1 MTWKTLESAIALAS
15 NIAKDYLKYKT
26 SDTEEKKVLE
36 NDIEQ
41 NPENYNNTVFAE
53 EANDGN
59 KEFNNETFTDL
70 EKNIKENPED
80 FVNSESD
87 AIAKEAADLLDDDK
101 RNDEISEDMYDKIRK
116 ENEDW
121 ANQLREKYN
130 SQYQSEA
137 PEDLFEG
144 LTEDDVEWVSQM
156 LDDFMNNN
164 KPKEEID
171 PDWLEQ
177 TQANDAYSMGQEE
190 NNYLPPEQF
199 KQVGAFLGGKPS
211 TIEDVDYTVEDVP
224 NEEHANEEQSNEE
237 SNEQSNEES
246 TNEEQ
251 SNEESTNEES
261 TNEEPTNEEPT
272 NEQQPN
278 EQPQK
283 EDKTT
288 KRRNNFLDKFRR
300 SISVNPANGS
310 FTAKENKLEQNKGG
324 AVSKGI
330 GSNIN
335 GQSGGVGVSAALDK
349 SNDEK
354 EIELKEYKEQ
364 RNVDKELHY
373 DDVPIE
379 QQSSV
384 NNPGAN
390 NGNTGDDKTIKVPN
404 AHSSFGVRSN
414 KIKGKTDHAYGTNKL
429 KLNKIK
435 DSNDLEKALLALD
448 DYSMFEPLVIE
459 NVDGQILVDGNP
471 LNMVSEET
479 IKYIEELIN
488 GKQ

>member
-26 SDTEEKKVLE
+26 SDTEEKKELE

-156 LDDFMNNN
+156 LDNFMNNN
-164 KPKEEID
+164 KSKEEID

-211 TIEDVDYTVEDVP
+211 IIEDVDYTVEDVP
-224 NEEHANEEQSNEE
+224 NEESNNEEQSQ
-237 SNEQSNEES
+237 EQP
-246 TNEEQ
+246 NEEQ
-251 SNEESTNEES
+251 PNEES
-261 TNEEPTNEEPT
+261 TNEEPTNEDVPNEEPT
-272 NEQQPN
+272 NEDVPN
-278 EQPQK
+278 ED
-283 EDKTT
+283 ETT

-310 FTAKENKLEQNKGG
+310 FTAKENKLEQSKGG

-335 GQSGGVGVSAALDK
+335 GQSGGVGVNAALDK
-349 SNDEK
+349 SNDKK
-354 EIELKEYKEQ
+354 EIEMKEYKEQ

-414 KIKGKTDHAYGTNKL
+414 KIKGKTGHAYGTNKV

-479 IKYIEELIN
+479 IKYIEEVLN
-488 GKQ
+488 AE

>member
-1 MTWKTLESAIALAS
+1 MLSWKALESSIALAA

-26 SDTEEKKVLE
+26 SDTDEKKALE

-70 EKNIKENPED
+70 EKNIKENPEN

-87 AIAKEAADLLDDDK
+87 AIAKEAADLLDNDK

-144 LTEDDVEWVSQM
+144 LTEEDVEWVSQM
-156 LDDFMNNN
+156 LDEAMNNN
-164 KPKEEID
+164 KPKEKID

-177 TQANDAYSMGQEE
+177 TQANDAYAMGQEE

-224 NEEHANEEQSNEE
+224 NEESTEQPIEDIPNEEQP
-237 SNEQSNEES
+237 Q
-246 TNEEQ
+246 EEQ
-251 SNEESTNEES
+251 PNK
-261 TNEEPTNEEPT
+261 
-272 NEQQPN
+272 QPN

-283 EDKTT
+283 KEDETT

-324 AVSKGI
+324 AVGKGI

-335 GQSGGVGVSAALDK
+335 GQSGGVGVNAALDK

-354 EIELKEYKEQ
+354 EIEMKEYKEQ

-379 QQSSV
+379 QMSSV
-384 NNPGAN
+384 NVPGAN

-404 AHSSFGVRSN
+404 AHSSFNVKNN
-414 KIKGKTDHAYGTNKL
+414 KIKGKTGHGYGTNKV
-429 KLNKIK
+429 KLNKIN
-435 DSNDLEKALLALD
+435 DSNNLEKALLALD
-448 DYSMFEPLVIE
+448 DYAMFEPLIIE
-459 NVDGQILVDGNP
+459 NIDGQIIVDGSP
-471 LNMVSEET
+471 LNMASNET
-479 IKYIEELIN
+479 LKYIKEKLGEN
-488 GKQ
+488 K

>member
-1 MTWKTLESAIALAS
+1 MLSWKALESSIALAA

-26 SDTEEKKVLE
+26 SDTDEKKALE

-70 EKNIKENPED
+70 EKNIKENPEN

-87 AIAKEAADLLDDDK
+87 AIAKEAADLLDNDK

-121 ANQLREKYN
+121 ANQLREKYS
-130 SQYQSEA
+130 SQYQTEA

-144 LTEDDVEWVSQM
+144 LTEEDVEWVSQM
-156 LDDFMNNN
+156 LDEAMNNN
-164 KPKEEID
+164 KPKEKID

-177 TQANDAYSMGQEE
+177 TQANDAYAMGQEE

-224 NEEHANEEQSNEE
+224 NEESTEQSNEDIP
-237 SNEQSNEES
+237 
-246 TNEEQ
+246 NEEQ
-251 SNEESTNEES
+251 PQEEQPNK
-261 TNEEPTNEEPT
+261 
-272 NEQQPN
+272 QPN

-283 EDKTT
+283 EEDETT

-324 AVSKGI
+324 AVGKGI

-335 GQSGGVGVSAALDK
+335 GQSGGVGVNAALDK

-354 EIELKEYKEQ
+354 EIEMKEYKEQ

-384 NNPGAN
+384 NVPGAN

-404 AHSSFGVRSN
+404 AHSSFNVKNN
-414 KIKGKTDHAYGTNKL
+414 KIKGKTGHGYGANKV
-429 KLNKIK
+429 KLNKIN
-435 DSNDLEKALLALD
+435 DSNNLEKALLALD
-448 DYSMFEPLVIE
+448 DYAMFEPLIIE
-459 NVDGQILVDGNP
+459 NIDGQIIVDGSP
-471 LNMVSEET
+471 LNMASNET
-479 IKYIEELIN
+479 LKYIKEKLGEN
-488 GKQ
+488 K

>member
-1 MTWKTLESAIALAS
+1 MTWKTLESAIALAA

-26 SDTEEKKVLE
+26 SDTEEKKALE

-41 NPENYNNTVFAE
+41 NPENYNNTVFTE

-156 LDDFMNNN
+156 LDDFMKNN
-164 KPKEEID
+164 KSKEEID

-224 NEEHANEEQSNEE
+224 NEEQSQEQSNEDV
-237 SNEQSNEES
+237 
-246 TNEEQ
+246 
-251 SNEESTNEES
+251 
-261 TNEEPTNEEPT
+261 
-272 NEQQPN
+272 PN
-278 EQPQK
+278 EDTPN
-283 EDKTT
+283 EDAPNEDETT

-310 FTAKENKLEQNKGG
+310 FTAKENKLEQSKGG
-324 AVSKGI
+324 AAGKGI

-354 EIELKEYKEQ
+354 EIEMKEYKEQ

-390 NGNTGDDKTIKVPN
+390 NGNTGDDKSIKVPN
-404 AHSSFGVRSN
+404 AHSSVGVRSD
-414 KIKGKTDHAYGTNKL
+414 KIKGKTGHSYGTNKV

-435 DSNDLEKALLALD
+435 DGNDLEKVLLELD

-459 NVDGQILVDGNP
+459 NIDNQILVDGNP
-471 LNMVSEET
+471 LNMVSNET
-479 IKYIEELIN
+479 LSYIEEKLR
-488 GKQ
+488 GDK

>member
-26 SDTEEKKVLE
+26 SDTEEKKALE

-164 KPKEEID
+164 KSKEEID

-199 KQVGAFLGGKPS
+199 KQVGAFLGSKPS

-224 NEEHANEEQSNEE
+224 NEESNNEQSQEQSNEDVP
-237 SNEQSNEES
+237 NEES
-246 TNEEQ
+246 N
-251 SNEESTNEES
+251 NK
-261 TNEEPTNEEPT
+261 
-272 NEQQPN
+272 
-278 EQPQK
+278 EQPQE
-283 EDKTT
+283 EDETT

-349 SNDEK
+349 SNDKK
-354 EIELKEYKEQ
+354 EIEMKEYKEQ

-414 KIKGKTDHAYGTNKL
+414 KIKGKTGHAYGTNKV

-471 LNMVSEET
+471 LNMVSNET
-479 IKYIEELIN
+479 LSYIEEKL
-488 GKQ
+488 GGAE

>member
-26 SDTEEKKVLE
+26 SDTKEKKALE

-41 NPENYNNTVFAE
+41 NPENFVDSENT
-53 EANDGN
+53 
-59 KEFNNETFTDL
+59 
-70 EKNIKENPED
+70 
-80 FVNSESD
+80 

-101 RNDEISEDMYDKIRK
+101 RNDEVNNDALRQ

-164 KPKEEID
+164 KSKEEID

-177 TQANDAYSMGQEE
+177 TQANDAYAMGQEE
-190 NNYLPPEQF
+190 NNYPTPEQF

-211 TIEDVDYTVEDVP
+211 TIEDVDYTVEDV
-224 NEEHANEEQSNEE
+224 SNEE
-237 SNEQSNEES
+237 SNNEQADEQPIKES
-246 TNEEQ
+246 QEEQ
-251 SNEESTNEES
+251 PAEEQT
-261 TNEEPTNEEPT
+261 
-272 NEQQPN
+272 Q
-278 EQPQK
+278 
-283 EDKTT
+283 EDDETT
-288 KRRNNFLDKFRR
+288 KRRNNFLDRFRR

-324 AVSKGI
+324 AVGKGI

-335 GQSGGVGVSAALDK
+335 GQYGGVGVNAALDK

-390 NGNTGDDKTIKVPN
+390 NGNTGDDKTGVIKIPN
-404 AHSSFGVRSN
+404 THSSFNVRSN
-414 KIKGKTDHAYGTNKL
+414 KIKGKTGHAYGTNKV

-448 DYSMFEPLVIE
+448 DFSMFEPLIIE
-459 NVDGQILVDGNP
+459 NIDGQILVDGNP
-471 LNMVSEET
+471 LRMVDNET
-479 IKYIEELIN
+479 LKYIKKVLN
-488 GKQ
+488 S

>member
-26 SDTEEKKVLE
+26 SDTEEKKELE

-41 NPENYNNTVFAE
+41 NPENYNNTVFSE
-53 EANDGN
+53 ETNDGN

-70 EKNIKENPED
+70 EKNIKENPEN
-80 FVNSESD
+80 FVNNESD

-164 KPKEEID
+164 KSKEEID

-211 TIEDVDYTVEDVP
+211 AIEDVDYTVEDVP
-224 NEEHANEEQSNEE
+224 NEETNEQPNEETSEESNNEQSQEQSNEDV
-237 SNEQSNEES
+237 
-246 TNEEQ
+246 
-251 SNEESTNEES
+251 
-261 TNEEPTNEEPT
+261 P

-278 EQPQK
+278 EQQPQK
-283 EDKTT
+283 EDETT

-330 GSNIN
+330 GPNVN

-349 SNDEK
+349 SNDKK
-354 EIELKEYKEQ
+354 EIEMKEYKEQ

-390 NGNTGDDKTIKVPN
+390 NGNTGDDKSIKVPN
-404 AHSSFGVRSN
+404 AHSTFGVRSN
-414 KIKGKTDHAYGTNKL
+414 KIKGKTGHAYGTNKV

-435 DSNDLEKALLALD
+435 DSNDLEKVLLELD
-448 DYSMFEPLVIE
+448 DYSMFEPLIIE
-459 NVDGQILVDGNP
+459 NIDNQILVDGNP

-479 IKYIEELIN
+479 IKYIEEVLN

>member
-1 MTWKTLESAIALAS
+1 MTWKTLESAIALAA

-26 SDTEEKKVLE
+26 SDTKEKKALE
-36 NDIEQ
+36 KDIEQ
-41 NPENYNNTVFAE
+41 NPEN
-53 EANDGN
+53 
-59 KEFNNETFTDL
+59 
-70 EKNIKENPED
+70 
-80 FVNSESD
+80 FVNSENT
-87 AIAKEAADLLDDDK
+87 AIAKEAADLLDNDK
-101 RNDEISEDMYDKIRK
+101 RNDEVNNDALRQ

-156 LDDFMNNN
+156 LDEAMNNN
-164 KPKEEID
+164 KSKEEID

-177 TQANDAYSMGQEE
+177 TQANDAYAMGQEE

-224 NEEHANEEQSNEE
+224 NEESNNEQTEEQPIEE
-237 SNEQSNEES
+237 SQEEEES
-246 TNEEQ
+246 Q
-251 SNEESTNEES
+251 
-261 TNEEPTNEEPT
+261 
-272 NEQQPN
+272 
-278 EQPQK
+278 EQPA
-283 EDKTT
+283 EDDETT

-310 FTAKENKLEQNKGG
+310 FTAKENKLEKNKGG

-335 GQSGGVGVSAALDK
+335 GQSGGVGVNAALDK

-379 QQSSV
+379 QMSSV
-384 NNPGAN
+384 NVPGAN
-390 NGNTGDDKTIKVPN
+390 NGNTGDDKTIKVPT

-414 KIKGKTDHAYGTNKL
+414 KIKGKTDHAYGTNKVR
-429 KLNKIK
+429 LNKIK

-448 DYSMFEPLVIE
+448 DFSIFEPLIIE
-459 NVDGQILVDGNP
+459 NVDGQIIVDGSP
-471 LNMVSEET
+471 LKMASNET
-479 IKYIEELIN
+479 IKYIEEKLGEN
-488 GKQ
+488 K

>member
-1 MTWKTLESAIALAS
+1 MLSWKALESSIALAA

-26 SDTEEKKVLE
+26 SDTDEKKALE

-70 EKNIKENPED
+70 EKNIKENPEN

-87 AIAKEAADLLDDDK
+87 AIAKEAADLLDNDK

-121 ANQLREKYN
+121 ANQLREKYS
-130 SQYQSEA
+130 SQYQTEA

-144 LTEDDVEWVSQM
+144 LTEEDVEWVSQM
-156 LDDFMNNN
+156 LDEAMNNN
-164 KPKEEID
+164 KPKEKID

-177 TQANDAYSMGQEE
+177 TQANDAYAMGQEE

-224 NEEHANEEQSNEE
+224 NEEQSNEDIPNEEQP
-237 SNEQSNEES
+237 Q
-246 TNEEQ
+246 EEQ
-251 SNEESTNEES
+251 PNK
-261 TNEEPTNEEPT
+261 
-272 NEQQPN
+272 QPN

-283 EDKTT
+283 EEDETT

-310 FTAKENKLEQNKGG
+310 FTAKENKLETNKGG
-324 AVSKGI
+324 AVGKGI

-335 GQSGGVGVSAALDK
+335 GQSGGVGVNAALDK

-354 EIELKEYKEQ
+354 EIEMKEYKEQ

-379 QQSSV
+379 QMSSV
-384 NNPGAN
+384 NVPGAN

-404 AHSSFGVRSN
+404 AHSSFNVKNN
-414 KIKGKTDHAYGTNKL
+414 KIKGKTGHGYGANKV
-429 KLNKIK
+429 KLNKIN
-435 DSNDLEKALLALD
+435 DSNNLEKALLALD
-448 DYSMFEPLVIE
+448 DYAMFEPLIIE
-459 NVDGQILVDGNP
+459 NIDGQIIVDGSP
-471 LNMVSEET
+471 LNMASNET
-479 IKYIEELIN
+479 LKYIKEKLGEN
-488 GKQ
+488 K

>member
-1 MTWKTLESAIALAS
+1 MTWKTLESAIALAA

-26 SDTEEKKVLE
+26 SDTKEKKALE
-36 NDIEQ
+36 KDIEQ
-41 NPENYNNTVFAE
+41 NPEN
-53 EANDGN
+53 
-59 KEFNNETFTDL
+59 
-70 EKNIKENPED
+70 
-80 FVNSESD
+80 FVNSENT
-87 AIAKEAADLLDDDK
+87 AIAKEAADLLDNDK
-101 RNDEISEDMYDKIRK
+101 RNDEVNNDALRQEDT
-116 ENEDW
+116 EW

-164 KPKEEID
+164 KSKEEID

-177 TQANDAYSMGQEE
+177 TQANDAYAMGQEE
-190 NNYLPPEQF
+190 NNYPAPEQF

-211 TIEDVDYTVEDVP
+211 TIEDVDYTVSDVP
-224 NEEHANEEQSNEE
+224 NEESNNEQPIEEQSQEQPIEQSNE
-237 SNEQSNEES
+237 QP
-246 TNEEQ
+246 NEEQ
-251 SNEESTNEES
+251 PQEEDE
-261 TNEEPTNEEPT
+261 
-272 NEQQPN
+272 
-278 EQPQK
+278 
-283 EDKTT
+283 TT
-288 KRRNNFLDKFRR
+288 KRRNAFLDKFKR
-300 SISVNPANGS
+300 SVSVNPANGS

-324 AVSKGI
+324 AVDKGI

-335 GQSGGVGVSAALDK
+335 GQSGGVGVNAALDK

-354 EIELKEYKEQ
+354 ETELKEEKEQ

-379 QQSSV
+379 QMSSV
-384 NNPGAN
+384 NVPGAN

-414 KIKGKTDHAYGTNKL
+414 KLKGKTDHAYGTNKVR
-429 KLNKIK
+429 LNKGN

-448 DYSMFEPLVIE
+448 DFSMFEPLIIE

-471 LNMVSEET
+471 LEMVGNET
-479 IKYIEELIN
+479 LKYIEDVLN

>member
-26 SDTEEKKVLE
+26 SDTKEKKELE
-36 NDIEQ
+36 NNIEQ
-41 NPENYNNTVFAE
+41 NPENYNNTVFTE

-156 LDDFMNNN
+156 LDNFMNNN
-164 KPKEEID
+164 KSKEEID

-211 TIEDVDYTVEDVP
+211 AIEDVDYTVEDVP
-224 NEEHANEEQSNEE
+224 NEE
-237 SNEQSNEES
+237 
-246 TNEEQ
+246 
-251 SNEESTNEES
+251 
-261 TNEEPTNEEPT
+261 PTNE
-272 NEQQPN
+272 NVPN
-278 EQPQK
+278 ED
-283 EDKTT
+283 ETT

-330 GSNIN
+330 GPNIN

-349 SNDEK
+349 SNDKK
-354 EIELKEYKEQ
+354 EIEMKEYKEQ

-390 NGNTGDDKTIKVPN
+390 NGNTGDDKSIKVPN

-414 KIKGKTDHAYGTNKL
+414 KLKGKTGHAYGTNKVEL
-429 KLNKIK
+429 DKIK
-435 DSNDLEKALLALD
+435 DGNDLEKALLELD

-459 NVDGQILVDGNP
+459 NIDNQILVDGNP
-471 LNMVSEET
+471 LNMVGNET
-479 IKYIEELIN
+479 LSYIEEVLN

>member
-1 MTWKTLESAIALAS
+1 MTWKTLESAIALAA

-26 SDTEEKKVLE
+26 SDTKEKKALE

-80 FVNSESD
+80 FVNSESE
-87 AIAKEAADLLDDDK
+87 AIAKEAGDLLDNDK

-177 TQANDAYSMGQEE
+177 TQANDAYAMGQEE
-190 NNYLPPEQF
+190 NNYPTPEQF

-224 NEEHANEEQSNEE
+224 NEESNNEQAEEQPIEE
-237 SNEQSNEES
+237 SQ
-246 TNEEQ
+246 EEQ
-251 SNEESTNEES
+251 PNE
-261 TNEEPTNEEPT
+261 
-272 NEQQPN
+272 QPN
-278 EQPQK
+278 EQPQ
-283 EDKTT
+283 EDETT

-310 FTAKENKLEQNKGG
+310 FTAKENKLEQSKGG
-324 AVSKGI
+324 AVGKGI

-335 GQSGGVGVSAALDK
+335 GQSGGVGVNAALDK

-373 DDVPIE
+373 DDVPVE

-384 NNPGAN
+384 NVPGAN
-390 NGNTGDDKTIKVPN
+390 NGNTGDDKTIKVPT

-414 KIKGKTDHAYGTNKL
+414 KLKGKTDHAYGTNKVR
-429 KLNKIK
+429 LNKINAN
-435 DSNDLEKALLALD
+435 NDLEKALLALD
-448 DYSMFEPLVIE
+448 DYAMFEPLIIE
-459 NVDGQILVDGNP
+459 NIDGQIIVDGNP
-471 LNMVSEET
+471 LRMASNET
-479 IKYIEELIN
+479 IKYIEEVLN
-488 GKQ
+488 GK

>member
-1 MTWKTLESAIALAS
+1 MLSWKALESSIALAA

-26 SDTEEKKVLE
+26 SDTDEKKALE

-70 EKNIKENPED
+70 EKNIKENPEN

-87 AIAKEAADLLDDDK
+87 AIAKEAADLLDNDK

-121 ANQLREKYN
+121 ANQLREKYS
-130 SQYQSEA
+130 SQYQTEA

-144 LTEDDVEWVSQM
+144 LTEEDVEWVSQM
-156 LDDFMNNN
+156 LDEAMNNN
-164 KPKEEID
+164 KPKEKID

-177 TQANDAYSMGQEE
+177 TQANDAYAMGQEE

-224 NEEHANEEQSNEE
+224 NEESTEQPIEDIPNEEQP
-237 SNEQSNEES
+237 Q
-246 TNEEQ
+246 EEQ
-251 SNEESTNEES
+251 PNK
-261 TNEEPTNEEPT
+261 
-272 NEQQPN
+272 QPN
-278 EQPQK
+278 EQPQE
-283 EDKTT
+283 EDETT

-310 FTAKENKLEQNKGG
+310 FTAKENKLETNKGG
-324 AVSKGI
+324 AVGKGI

-335 GQSGGVGVSAALDK
+335 GQSGGVGVNAALDK

-354 EIELKEYKEQ
+354 EIEMKEYKEQ

-379 QQSSV
+379 QMSSV
-384 NNPGAN
+384 NVPGAN

-404 AHSSFGVRSN
+404 AHSSFNVKNN
-414 KIKGKTDHAYGTNKL
+414 KIKGKTGHGYGANKV
-429 KLNKIK
+429 KLNKIN
-435 DSNDLEKALLALD
+435 DSNNLEKALLALD
-448 DYSMFEPLVIE
+448 DYAMFEPLIIE
-459 NVDGQILVDGNP
+459 NIDGQIIVDGSP
-471 LNMVSEET
+471 LNMASNET
-479 IKYIEELIN
+479 LKYIKEKLGEN
-488 GKQ
+488 K

>member
-26 SDTEEKKVLE
+26 SDTEEKKALE

-41 NPENYNNTVFAE
+41 NPENFVDSENT
-53 EANDGN
+53 
-59 KEFNNETFTDL
+59 
-70 EKNIKENPED
+70 
-80 FVNSESD
+80 
-87 AIAKEAADLLDDDK
+87 AIAKEAADLLDNDK
-101 RNDEISEDMYDKIRK
+101 RNDEVNNDALRQ

-130 SQYQSEA
+130 SQYQLEA

-224 NEEHANEEQSNEE
+224 NEESNNEQAEEQPIEESQEQPAEEQSQEE
-237 SNEQSNEES
+237 DE
-246 TNEEQ
+246 
-251 SNEESTNEES
+251 
-261 TNEEPTNEEPT
+261 
-272 NEQQPN
+272 
-278 EQPQK
+278 
-283 EDKTT
+283 TT

-300 SISVNPANGS
+300 SVSVNPANGS
-310 FTAKENKLEQNKGG
+310 FTAKENKLETNKGG
-324 AVSKGI
+324 AVGKGI

-335 GQSGGVGVSAALDK
+335 GQSGGVGVNAALDK
-349 SNDEK
+349 SNDKK
-354 EIELKEYKEQ
+354 EIELKEEKEQ

-379 QQSSV
+379 QMSSV
-384 NNPGAN
+384 NVPGAN
-390 NGNTGDDKTIKVPN
+390 NGNTGDDKTIKVPT

-414 KIKGKTDHAYGTNKL
+414 KIKGKTGHAYGTNKV
-429 KLNKIK
+429 KLNKIN

-448 DYSMFEPLVIE
+448 DFSMFEPLIIE
-459 NVDGQILVDGNP
+459 NIDGQILVDGNP
-471 LNMVSEET
+471 LKIVSNET
-479 IKYIEELIN
+479 LKYIMKVLN
-488 GKQ
+488 S

>member
-26 SDTEEKKVLE
+26 SDTEEKKALE

-87 AIAKEAADLLDDDK
+87 TIAKEAADLLDDDK

-156 LDDFMNNN
+156 LDNFMNNN

-224 NEEHANEEQSNEE
+224 NEESNE
-237 SNEQSNEES
+237 EQSNEES

-251 SNEESTNEES
+251 SNEES

-283 EDKTT
+283 EDETT

-390 NGNTGDDKTIKVPN
+390 NGNTGDDKSIKVPN

-414 KIKGKTDHAYGTNKL
+414 KIKGKTGHSYGTNKV

-435 DSNDLEKALLALD
+435 DSNDLEKALLELD

-459 NVDGQILVDGNP
+459 NIDNQILVDGNP
-471 LNMVSEET
+471 LNMVGNET
-479 IKYIEELIN
+479 IKYIEEVLN

>member
-1 MTWKTLESAIALAS
+1 MLSWKALESSIALAA

-26 SDTEEKKVLE
+26 SDTDEKKALE

-70 EKNIKENPED
+70 EKNIKENPEN

-87 AIAKEAADLLDDDK
+87 AIAKEAADLLDNDK

-121 ANQLREKYN
+121 ANQLREKYS
-130 SQYQSEA
+130 SQYQTEA

-144 LTEDDVEWVSQM
+144 LTEEDVEWVSQM
-156 LDDFMNNN
+156 LDEAMNNN
-164 KPKEEID
+164 KPKEKID

-177 TQANDAYSMGQEE
+177 TQANDAYAMGQEE

-224 NEEHANEEQSNEE
+224 NEDVPNEEQSNEDIP
-237 SNEQSNEES
+237 
-246 TNEEQ
+246 NEEQ
-251 SNEESTNEES
+251 PQEEQPNK
-261 TNEEPTNEEPT
+261 
-272 NEQQPN
+272 QPN

-283 EDKTT
+283 EEDETT

-310 FTAKENKLEQNKGG
+310 FTAKENKLETNKGG
-324 AVSKGI
+324 AVGKGI

-335 GQSGGVGVSAALDK
+335 GQSGGVGVNAALDK

-354 EIELKEYKEQ
+354 EIEMKEYKEQ

-379 QQSSV
+379 QMSSV
-384 NNPGAN
+384 NVPGAN

-404 AHSSFGVRSN
+404 AHSSFNVKNN
-414 KIKGKTDHAYGTNKL
+414 KIKGKTGHGYGANKV
-429 KLNKIK
+429 KLDKIN
-435 DSNDLEKALLALD
+435 DSNNLEKALLALD
-448 DYSMFEPLVIE
+448 DYAMFEPLIIE
-459 NVDGQILVDGNP
+459 NIDGQIIVDGSP
-471 LNMVSEET
+471 LNMASNET
-479 IKYIEELIN
+479 LKYIKEKLGEN
-488 GKQ
+488 K

>member
-1 MTWKTLESAIALAS
+1 MLSWKALESSIALAA

-26 SDTEEKKVLE
+26 SDTDEKKALE

-70 EKNIKENPED
+70 EKNIKENPEN

-87 AIAKEAADLLDDDK
+87 AIAKEAADLLDNDK

-121 ANQLREKYN
+121 ANQLREKYS
-130 SQYQSEA
+130 SQYQTEA

-144 LTEDDVEWVSQM
+144 LTEEDVEWVSQM
-156 LDDFMNNN
+156 LDEAMNNN
-164 KPKEEID
+164 KPKEKID

-177 TQANDAYSMGQEE
+177 TQANDAYAMGQEE

-224 NEEHANEEQSNEE
+224 NEDVPNEEQSNEDIP
-237 SNEQSNEES
+237 
-246 TNEEQ
+246 NEEQ
-251 SNEESTNEES
+251 PQEEQPNK
-261 TNEEPTNEEPT
+261 
-272 NEQQPN
+272 QPN

-283 EDKTT
+283 EEDETT

-324 AVSKGI
+324 AVGKGI

-335 GQSGGVGVSAALDK
+335 GQSGGVGVNAALDK

-354 EIELKEYKEQ
+354 EIEMKEYKEQ

-384 NNPGAN
+384 NVPGAN

-404 AHSSFGVRSN
+404 AHSSFNVKNN
-414 KIKGKTDHAYGTNKL
+414 KIKGKTGHGYGANKV
-429 KLNKIK
+429 KLNKIN
-435 DSNDLEKALLALD
+435 DSNNLEKALLALD
-448 DYSMFEPLVIE
+448 DYAMFEPLIIE
-459 NVDGQILVDGNP
+459 NIDGQIIVDGSP
-471 LNMVSEET
+471 LNMASNET
-479 IKYIEELIN
+479 LKYIKEKLGEN
-488 GKQ
+488 K

>member
-26 SDTEEKKVLE
+26 SDTEEKKALE
-36 NDIEQ
+36 NNIEQ

-101 RNDEISEDMYDKIRK
+101 RNDEISEDMYDKISK

-164 KPKEEID
+164 KSKEEID

-199 KQVGAFLGGKPS
+199 KQVGAFLGGKPAD
-211 TIEDVDYTVEDVP
+211 IEDVDYTVEDVP
-224 NEEHANEEQSNEE
+224 NEQP
-237 SNEQSNEES
+237 
-246 TNEEQ
+246 TNEDVP
-251 SNEESTNEES
+251 
-261 TNEEPTNEEPT
+261 NEEPTNEEQPN
-272 NEQQPN
+272 NEQTN
-278 EQPQK
+278 NKQPQE
-283 EDKTT
+283 EDETT

-324 AVSKGI
+324 AVGKGI

-349 SNDEK
+349 SNDKK
-354 EIELKEYKEQ
+354 EIEMKEYKEQ

-414 KIKGKTDHAYGTNKL
+414 KIKGKTDHAYGTNKV

-435 DSNDLEKALLALD
+435 DSNDLEKVLLELD
-448 DYSMFEPLVIE
+448 DYSMFEPLIIE
-459 NVDGQILVDGNP
+459 NIDNQILVDGNP
-471 LNMVSEET
+471 LNMVTEET
-479 IKYIEELIN
+479 IKYIEEVLN

>member
-15 NIAKDYLKYKT
+15 NIAKDYLRFKT
-26 SDTEEKKVLE
+26 SDTEEKKALE
-36 NDIEQ
+36 NNIEQ

-70 EKNIKENPED
+70 EKNIKENPEN

-87 AIAKEAADLLDDDK
+87 AIAKEAGDLLDNDK

-156 LDDFMNNN
+156 LDEATNNN

-177 TQANDAYSMGQEE
+177 TKANDAYTMGQEE

-224 NEEHANEEQSNEE
+224 TNEQPNEEQ
-237 SNEQSNEES
+237 
-246 TNEEQ
+246 
-251 SNEESTNEES
+251 
-261 TNEEPTNEEPT
+261 PT
-272 NEQQPN
+272 NEQSQEEQPTN
-278 EQPQK
+278 EQSQEEQPIE
-283 EDKTT
+283 EDETT
-288 KRRNNFLDKFRR
+288 KRRNNFLDKFKR
-300 SISVNPANGS
+300 STSVNPANGS
-310 FTAKENKLEQNKGG
+310 FTAKENKLEQSKNGTVG
-324 AVSKGI
+324 KGI

-335 GQSGGVGVSAALDK
+335 GQSSGVGVSAALDK

-354 EIELKEYKEQ
+354 EIEMKEYKEQ

-384 NNPGAN
+384 NVPGAN
-390 NGNTGDDKTIKVPN
+390 NGNTGDDKSIKVPN
-404 AHSSFGVRSN
+404 AHSSFNVRSN
-414 KIKGKTDHAYGTNKL
+414 KLKGKTGHGYGTNKVE
-429 KLNKIK
+429 LNKGK
-435 DSNDLEKALLALD
+435 DDNDLEKALLALD
-448 DYSMFEPLVIE
+448 SYDIFEPLIIE
-459 NVDGQILVDGNP
+459 NVDGQIIVDGSP
-471 LNMVSEET
+471 LKMASNET
-479 IKYIEELIN
+479 IKHIEEKLR
-488 GKQ
+488 GAE

>member
-26 SDTEEKKVLE
+26 SDTKEKKALE

-41 NPENYNNTVFAE
+41 NPENF
-53 EANDGN
+53 
-59 KEFNNETFTDL
+59 
-70 EKNIKENPED
+70 I
-80 FVNSESD
+80 NSENT

-101 RNDEISEDMYDKIRK
+101 RNDEVNNDALRQEDA
-116 ENEDW
+116 EW

-156 LDDFMNNN
+156 LDEAMNNN

-177 TQANDAYSMGQEE
+177 TQANDAYAMGQEE

-211 TIEDVDYTVEDVP
+211 TIEDVDYTVSDVP
-224 NEEHANEEQSNEE
+224 NTEEQPNTKEQP
-237 SNEQSNEES
+237 NEQSNEE
-246 TNEEQ
+246 
-251 SNEESTNEES
+251 
-261 TNEEPTNEEPT
+261 
-272 NEQQPN
+272 
-278 EQPQK
+278 QPQD
-283 EDKTT
+283 ETT
-288 KRRNNFLDKFRR
+288 KRRNNFLDKFKR

-310 FTAKENKLEQNKGG
+310 FTAEENKLETNKGG
-324 AVSKGI
+324 AVGKGI

-335 GQSGGVGVSAALDK
+335 GQSGGVGVNAALDK
-349 SNDEK
+349 SNDKK
-354 EIELKEYKEQ
+354 EIELKEEKEQ

-384 NNPGAN
+384 NVPGAN
-390 NGNTGDDKTIKVPN
+390 NGNTGDDKNIKVPN
-404 AHSSFGVRSN
+404 AHSSFEVRSN
-414 KIKGKTDHAYGTNKL
+414 KIKGKTGHGYGTNKV
-429 KLNKIK
+429 KLDKIN

-448 DYSMFEPLVIE
+448 DYSMFEPLAIE
-459 NVDGQILVDGNP
+459 NIDNQILVDGHP
-471 LNMVSEET
+471 LKMVSNET
-479 IKYIEELIN
+479 LKYIENKLR
-488 GKQ
+488 K

>member
-1 MTWKTLESAIALAS
+1 MLSWKALESSIALAA

-26 SDTEEKKVLE
+26 SDTEEKKALE
-36 NDIEQ
+36 NNIEQ

-70 EKNIKENPED
+70 EKNIKENPEN

-130 SQYQSEA
+130 SQYQIEA

-164 KPKEEID
+164 KSKEEID

-177 TQANDAYSMGQEE
+177 TQANDAYAMGQEE

-199 KQVGAFLGGKPS
+199 KQIGAFLGGKPS
-211 TIEDVDYTVEDVP
+211 TIEDVDYTIEDVDYTVEDVP
-224 NEEHANEEQSNEE
+224 NEEEQPIEQSQEE
-237 SNEQSNEES
+237 DE
-246 TNEEQ
+246 
-251 SNEESTNEES
+251 
-261 TNEEPTNEEPT
+261 
-272 NEQQPN
+272 
-278 EQPQK
+278 
-283 EDKTT
+283 TT

-324 AVSKGI
+324 AVGKGI

-335 GQSGGVGVSAALDK
+335 GQSGGVGVNAALDK

-354 EIELKEYKEQ
+354 EIEMKEYKEQ
-364 RNVDKELHY
+364 RNIDKELHY
-373 DDVPIE
+373 DDVPME

-390 NGNTGDDKTIKVPN
+390 NGNTGDDRSIKVPN
-404 AHSSFGVRSN
+404 TNSSLNVRKN
-414 KIKGKTDHAYGTNKL
+414 ELKGKTGHAYGTNKIM
-429 KLNKIK
+429 LNKIK
-435 DSNDLEKALLALD
+435 DSDDLEKALLALD

-459 NVDGQILVDGNP
+459 NVDNQILVNNEP
-471 LNMVSEET
+471 LNMVGNET
-479 IKYIEELIN
+479 LRFIKEKLGENKYAE
-488 GKQ
+488 

>member
-1 MTWKTLESAIALAS
+1 MTWKTLESAIALAA

-26 SDTEEKKVLE
+26 SDTKEKKALE

-80 FVNSESD
+80 FVNSESE
-87 AIAKEAADLLDDDK
+87 AIAKEAGDLLDNDK

-164 KPKEEID
+164 KSKEEID

-177 TQANDAYSMGQEE
+177 TQANDAYAMGQEE

-224 NEEHANEEQSNEE
+224 NEESTEQPSEEQPIEDVPNEDIPTEEQPNEEQPQEE
-237 SNEQSNEES
+237 DE
-246 TNEEQ
+246 
-251 SNEESTNEES
+251 
-261 TNEEPTNEEPT
+261 
-272 NEQQPN
+272 
-278 EQPQK
+278 
-283 EDKTT
+283 TT
-288 KRRNNFLDKFRR
+288 KRRNNFLDKFKR

-310 FTAKENKLEQNKGG
+310 FTAKENKLEQSKGG
-324 AVSKGI
+324 AVGKGI

-335 GQSGGVGVSAALDK
+335 GQSGGVGVNAALDK

-379 QQSSV
+379 QMSSV
-384 NNPGAN
+384 NVPGAN

-414 KIKGKTDHAYGTNKL
+414 KLKGKTDHAYGTNKVR
-429 KLNKIK
+429 LNKIN

-448 DYSMFEPLVIE
+448 DFSMFEPLIIE

-471 LNMVSEET
+471 LRIVGNET
-479 IKYIEELIN
+479 LKYIEDVLN

>member
-26 SDTEEKKVLE
+26 SDTEEKKALE

-59 KEFNNETFTDL
+59 KEFNNETFTDI

-101 RNDEISEDMYDKIRK
+101 RNDEISEDMYDKISK

-156 LDDFMNNN
+156 LDNFMNNN
-164 KPKEEID
+164 KSKEEID

-199 KQVGAFLGGKPS
+199 KQVGAFLGGKPAD
-211 TIEDVDYTVEDVP
+211 IEDVDYTVEDVP
-224 NEEHANEEQSNEE
+224 NEE
-237 SNEQSNEES
+237 S
-246 TNEEQ
+246 TNEDVP
-251 SNEESTNEES
+251 NEDV
-261 TNEEPTNEEPT
+261 P
-272 NEQQPN
+272 NEQ
-278 EQPQK
+278 QPQK
-283 EDKTT
+283 EDETT

-310 FTAKENKLEQNKGG
+310 FTAKENKLEQSKGG
-324 AVSKGI
+324 AVGKGI

-354 EIELKEYKEQ
+354 EIEMKEYKEQ

-414 KIKGKTDHAYGTNKL
+414 KIKGKTDHAYGTNKV

-435 DSNDLEKALLALD
+435 DSNDLEKVLLELD
-448 DYSMFEPLVIE
+448 DYSMFEPLIIE
-459 NVDGQILVDGNP
+459 NIDNQILVDGNP
-471 LNMVSEET
+471 LNMVTEET
-479 IKYIEELIN
+479 IKYIEEVLN

>member
-1 MTWKTLESAIALAS
+1 MTWKTLESCIALAA
-15 NIAKDYLKYKT
+15 NLAKDYLKYKT
-26 SDTEEKKVLE
+26 SDTEEKKALE

-41 NPENYNNTVFAE
+41 NPENFVDSENT
-53 EANDGN
+53 
-59 KEFNNETFTDL
+59 
-70 EKNIKENPED
+70 
-80 FVNSESD
+80 

-101 RNDEISEDMYDKIRK
+101 RNDEVNNDALRQEDA
-116 ENEDW
+116 EW

-211 TIEDVDYTVEDVP
+211 DIEDVDYAVEDVP
-224 NEEHANEEQSNEE
+224 NEESN
-237 SNEQSNEES
+237 NEQSD
-246 TNEEQ
+246 EQ
-251 SNEESTNEES
+251 PN
-261 TNEEPTNEEPT
+261 
-272 NEQQPN
+272 NEQPN
-278 EQPQK
+278 KQPQK
-283 EDKTT
+283 EDETT
-288 KRRNNFLDKFRR
+288 KRRNNFLDKFKR
-300 SISVNPANGS
+300 SISVSPANGS

-324 AVSKGI
+324 AVGKGI

-335 GQSGGVGVSAALDK
+335 GQSGGVGVNAALDK

-379 QQSSV
+379 QMSSV
-384 NNPGAN
+384 NVPGAN
-390 NGNTGDDKTIKVPN
+390 NGNTGDDKSIKVPN
-404 AHSSFGVRSN
+404 AHSSFGVRNN
-414 KIKGKTDHAYGTNKL
+414 KIKGKTGHAYGTNKV
-429 KLNKIK
+429 KLNKGN

-448 DYSMFEPLVIE
+448 DFSMFEPLIIE
-459 NVDGQILVDGNP
+459 NVDGQIIVDGSP
-471 LNMVSEET
+471 LEMASNEALRF
-479 IKYIEELIN
+479 IEEVLN

>member
-1 MTWKTLESAIALAS
+1 MTWKTLESAIALAA

-26 SDTEEKKVLE
+26 SDTKEKKALE

-41 NPENYNNTVFAE
+41 NP
-53 EANDGN
+53 
-59 KEFNNETFTDL
+59 NEY
-70 EKNIKENPED
+70 
-80 FVNSESD
+80 VNSENT

-101 RNDEISEDMYDKIRK
+101 RNDEVNNDVLRQEDA
-116 ENEDW
+116 EW

-130 SQYQSEA
+130 SQYQTEA

-177 TQANDAYSMGQEE
+177 TQANDAYAMGQEE

-224 NEEHANEEQSNEE
+224 T
-237 SNEQSNEES
+237 NEQ
-246 TNEEQ
+246 
-251 SNEESTNEES
+251 
-261 TNEEPTNEEPT
+261 PT
-272 NEQQPN
+272 NEQPTNEQPTN
-278 EQPQK
+278 EQPQQEQEQAEQPIE
-283 EDKTT
+283 EDETT
-288 KRRNNFLDKFRR
+288 KRRNNFLDKFRK

-310 FTAKENKLEQNKGG
+310 FTAEETTETNKNGTSNKGG
-324 AVSKGI
+324 AIGKGI

-335 GQSGGVGVSAALDK
+335 GQSGGVGVSADLDK

-354 EIELKEYKEQ
+354 EIELKEEKEQ

-379 QQSSV
+379 QMSSV
-384 NNPGAN
+384 NVPGAN
-390 NGNTGDDKTIKVPN
+390 NGNTGDDKSIKVPN
-404 AHSSFGVRSN
+404 AHSSFNVRKN
-414 KIKGKTDHAYGTNKL
+414 ELKGKTGHAYGTNKVR
-429 KLNKIK
+429 LNKIN
-435 DSNDLEKALLALD
+435 DNNDLEKALLALD
-448 DYSMFEPLVIE
+448 SYDMFEPLVIE
-459 NVDGQILVDGNP
+459 NIDNQILVDGTP
-471 LNMVSEET
+471 LKMVSNESL
-479 IKYIEELIN
+479 KYIEEVLN
-488 GKQ
+488 GK

>member
-1 MTWKTLESAIALAS
+1 MLSWKALESSIALAA

-26 SDTEEKKVLE
+26 SDTDEKKALE

-41 NPENYNNTVFAE
+41 NPQNYNNTVFAE

-70 EKNIKENPED
+70 EKNIKENPEN
-80 FVNSESD
+80 FVNSESN
-87 AIAKEAADLLDDDK
+87 AIAKEAADLLDNDK

-121 ANQLREKYN
+121 ANQLRKKYN

-177 TQANDAYSMGQEE
+177 TQANDAYTMGQEE

-224 NEEHANEEQSNEE
+224 NEESNNEQPNNEQPNEEQTQEE
-237 SNEQSNEES
+237 DEI
-246 TNEEQ
+246 
-251 SNEESTNEES
+251 
-261 TNEEPTNEEPT
+261 
-272 NEQQPN
+272 
-278 EQPQK
+278 
-283 EDKTT
+283 T

-324 AVSKGI
+324 AVGKGI

-349 SNDEK
+349 SNDKK
-354 EIELKEYKEQ
+354 EIELKEEKEQ

-384 NNPGAN
+384 NVPGAN
-390 NGNTGDDKTIKVPN
+390 NGNTGDDKSIKVPN
-404 AHSSFGVRSN
+404 AHSSFNVRSN
-414 KIKGKTDHAYGTNKL
+414 KIKGKTDHAYGTNKV
-429 KLNKIK
+429 KLNKIN

-448 DYSMFEPLVIE
+448 DFSMFEPLIIE
-459 NVDGQILVDGNP
+459 NIDGQIIVDGSP
-471 LNMVSEET
+471 LKMAGSET
-479 IKYIEELIN
+479 LKYIEEKLGEI
-488 GKQ
+488 KYAE

>member
-1 MTWKTLESAIALAS
+1 MLSWKALESSIALAA

-26 SDTEEKKVLE
+26 SDTDEKKALE

-70 EKNIKENPED
+70 EKNIKENPEN

-87 AIAKEAADLLDDDK
+87 AIAKEAADLLDNDK

-121 ANQLREKYN
+121 ANQLREKYS
-130 SQYQSEA
+130 SQYQTEA

-144 LTEDDVEWVSQM
+144 LTEEDVEWVSQM
-156 LDDFMNNN
+156 LDEAMNNN
-164 KPKEEID
+164 KPKEKID

-177 TQANDAYSMGQEE
+177 TQANDAYAMGQEE

-224 NEEHANEEQSNEE
+224 NEDVPNEEQSIEDIP
-237 SNEQSNEES
+237 
-246 TNEEQ
+246 NEEQ
-251 SNEESTNEES
+251 PQEEQPNK
-261 TNEEPTNEEPT
+261 
-272 NEQQPN
+272 QPN

-283 EDKTT
+283 EEDETT

-324 AVSKGI
+324 AVGKGI

-335 GQSGGVGVSAALDK
+335 GQSGGVGVNAALDK

-354 EIELKEYKEQ
+354 EIEMKEYKEQ

-379 QQSSV
+379 QMSSV
-384 NNPGAN
+384 NVPGAN

-404 AHSSFGVRSN
+404 AHSSFNVKNN
-414 KIKGKTDHAYGTNKL
+414 KIKGKTGHGYGTNKV
-429 KLNKIK
+429 KLNKIN
-435 DSNDLEKALLALD
+435 DSNNLEKALLALD
-448 DYSMFEPLVIE
+448 DYAMFEPLIIE
-459 NVDGQILVDGNP
+459 NIDGQIIVDGSP
-471 LNMVSEET
+471 LNMASNET
-479 IKYIEELIN
+479 LKYIKEKLGEN
-488 GKQ
+488 K

>member
-1 MTWKTLESAIALAS
+1 MLSWKALESSIALAA

-26 SDTEEKKVLE
+26 SDTDEKKALE

-70 EKNIKENPED
+70 EKNIKENPEN

-87 AIAKEAADLLDDDK
+87 AIAKEAADLLDNDK

-121 ANQLREKYN
+121 ANQLREKYS
-130 SQYQSEA
+130 SQYQTEA

-144 LTEDDVEWVSQM
+144 LTEEDVEWVSQM
-156 LDDFMNNN
+156 LDEAMNNN
-164 KPKEEID
+164 KPKEKID

-177 TQANDAYSMGQEE
+177 TQANDAYAMGQEE

-224 NEEHANEEQSNEE
+224 NEE
-237 SNEQSNEES
+237 SNEQPQEEQPIEES
-246 TNEEQ
+246 QEEEQ
-251 SNEESTNEES
+251 PQEEQPNK
-261 TNEEPTNEEPT
+261 
-272 NEQQPN
+272 QPN

-283 EDKTT
+283 EEDETT

-324 AVSKGI
+324 AVGKGI

-335 GQSGGVGVSAALDK
+335 GQSGGVGVNAALDK

-354 EIELKEYKEQ
+354 EIEMKEYKEQ

-384 NNPGAN
+384 NVPGAN

-404 AHSSFGVRSN
+404 AHSSFNVKNN
-414 KIKGKTDHAYGTNKL
+414 KIKGKTGHGYGTNKV
-429 KLNKIK
+429 KLNKIN
-435 DSNDLEKALLALD
+435 DSNNLEKALLALD
-448 DYSMFEPLVIE
+448 DYAMFEPLIIE
-459 NVDGQILVDGNP
+459 NIDGQIIVDGSP
-471 LNMVSEET
+471 LNMASNET
-479 IKYIEELIN
+479 LKYIKEKLGEN
-488 GKQ
+488 K

>member
-26 SDTEEKKVLE
+26 SDTEEKKALE

-41 NPENYNNTVFAE
+41 NPENFVDSENT
-53 EANDGN
+53 
-59 KEFNNETFTDL
+59 
-70 EKNIKENPED
+70 
-80 FVNSESD
+80 
-87 AIAKEAADLLDDDK
+87 AIAKEAADLLDGDK
-101 RNDEISEDMYDKIRK
+101 RNDEVNNDALRQEDA
-116 ENEDW
+116 EW

-164 KPKEEID
+164 KSKEEID

-177 TQANDAYSMGQEE
+177 TQANDAYAMGQEE

-211 TIEDVDYTVEDVP
+211 TIEDVDYTVEDVT
-224 NEEHANEEQSNEE
+224 NEE
-237 SNEQSNEES
+237 SNNKQ
-246 TNEEQ
+246 EEQ
-251 SNEESTNEES
+251 PAEEDE
-261 TNEEPTNEEPT
+261 
-272 NEQQPN
+272 
-278 EQPQK
+278 
-283 EDKTT
+283 TT

-324 AVSKGI
+324 AIGKGI
-330 GSNIN
+330 NNIN
-335 GQSGGVGVSAALDK
+335 GQSGGVGVNAALDK

-384 NNPGAN
+384 NVPGAN
-390 NGNTGDDKTIKVPN
+390 NGNTGDGETGDIKVPN
-404 AHSSFGVRSN
+404 AHSSFSVKKNEIEGH
-414 KIKGKTDHAYGTNKL
+414 TDHAYDTNKVEL
-429 KLNKIK
+429 DKIK
-435 DSNDLEKALLALD
+435 DDNDLEEVLKSLD

-459 NVDGQILVDGNP
+459 NINDEILVNGHPLRMLSDGT
-471 LNMVSEET
+471 L
-479 IKYIEELIN
+479 KYIEKKLR
-488 GKQ
+488 K

>member
-1 MTWKTLESAIALAS
+1 MLSWKALESAIALAS
-15 NIAKDYLKYKT
+15 CIARDYLSSRV
-26 SDTEEKKVLE
+26 SDTKEKKALE

-41 NPENYNNTVFAE
+41 NPENFVDSENT
-53 EANDGN
+53 
-59 KEFNNETFTDL
+59 
-70 EKNIKENPED
+70 
-80 FVNSESD
+80 

-101 RNDEISEDMYDKIRK
+101 RNDEVNNDALRQEDA
-116 ENEDW
+116 EW

-156 LDDFMNNN
+156 LDEAMNNN
-164 KPKEEID
+164 KSKEEID

-177 TQANDAYSMGQEE
+177 TQANDAYAMGQEE

-211 TIEDVDYTVEDVP
+211 TIEDVDYTVEDVQ
-224 NEEHANEEQSNEE
+224 N
-237 SNEQSNEES
+237 
-246 TNEEQ
+246 
-251 SNEESTNEES
+251 
-261 TNEEPTNEEPT
+261 
-272 NEQQPN
+272 N
-278 EQPQK
+278 EQPAEEQTQ
-283 EDKTT
+283 EDETT
-288 KRRNNFLDKFRR
+288 KRRNNFLDKFKR

-310 FTAKENKLEQNKGG
+310 FTAKENELETSKGG
-324 AVSKGI
+324 AIGKGI
-330 GSNIN
+330 NNIN

-384 NNPGAN
+384 NVPGAN
-390 NGNTGDDKTIKVPN
+390 NGNTGDDKSIKVPN
-404 AHSSFGVRSN
+404 AHSSFSVKKNEIEGH
-414 KIKGKTDHAYGTNKL
+414 TDHAYGTNKVEL
-429 KLNKIK
+429 DKIK
-435 DSNDLEKALLALD
+435 DDNDLESILKSLD

-459 NVDGQILVDGNP
+459 NINDQILVNGHP
-471 LNMVSEET
+471 LRMLSGGAL
-479 IKYIEELIN
+479 KYIENKLR
-488 GKQ
+488 K